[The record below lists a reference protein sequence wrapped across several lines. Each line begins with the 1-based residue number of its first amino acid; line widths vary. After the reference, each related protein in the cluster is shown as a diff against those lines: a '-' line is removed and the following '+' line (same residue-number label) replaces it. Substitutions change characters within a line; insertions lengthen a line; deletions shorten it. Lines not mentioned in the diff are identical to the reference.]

1 MQIEK
6 RSLNWLPRASAYD
19 EAVASREKRKA
30 THEAFISSQSA
41 LSSTIADISTAQVSE
56 TVNITS
62 RVALARVT
70 KTA

>member
-6 RSLNWLPRASAYD
+6 RTMNWLPRASAYS
-19 EAVASREKRKA
+19 EATAARAKRKA
-30 THEAFISSQSA
+30 SNETFMAGQSSLMSTISSVQMNKV
-41 LSSTIADISTAQVSE
+41 TE

-62 RVALARVT
+62 RIALARVT